1 MKILLLILSLLLS
14 TVVQANESAELIV
27 CPLLYY
33 SAVKKMVEENG
44 SFDKYK
50 HCAVSCALTLRCP
63 ATDVLELGVLKELI
77 DVVGPGNA
85 EINDL
90 KADYEGVALASTF
103 KAKTDRECMNKC
115 HQIYP
120 EPHAASQCPVIR
132 H

>member
-1 MKILLLILSLLLS
+1 MKALFLLLS
-14 TVVQANESAELIV
+14 ILFSFSLKANDSAELMV

-33 SAVKKMVEENG
+33 SSVKKMVEENG

-63 ATDVLELGVLKELI
+63 ATDVLELGLLKELV

-85 EINDL
+85 ELNDL
-90 KADYEGVALASTF
+90 KADYEGVALASTSR
-103 KAKTDRECMNKC
+103 AKTDRECINKC
-115 HQIYP
+115 HKIYP
-120 EPHAASQCPVIR
+120 ETRSVGQCAPIR